1 MSPSLYEKYENSEIR
16 DKLSPA
22 SVSAGT
28 KVRKPLIYRRLMV
41 FVPVSTRKIWG
52 QTKMRILSPYFHF
65 VPVCPQNRK
74 IGDKMDPLKT
84 PVKWGFS
91 DCLSPPSKYGD
102 KWKMPEMPILSGFLS
117 FCPQI
122 CPQKKKKSGDRKIRY
137 PMGFFP
143 AGTNS
148 GTNSFKPL

>member
-1 MSPSLYEKYENSEIR
+1 MGETCHPICRKY
-16 DKLSPA
+16 
-22 SVSAGT
+22 T
-28 KVRKPLIYRRLMV
+28 VRSR
-41 FVPVSTRKIWG
+41 FVPGICFYGDKNPKTVDTQGFYSALTLRIWG
-52 QTKMRILSPYFHF
+52 QTDQRTDRNENF

-122 CPQKKKKSGDRKIRY
+122 CPRKKKKSGDRKIRY

-148 GTNSFKPL
+148 GTNSFKAL

>member
-1 MSPSLYEKYENSEIR
+1 M
-16 DKLSPA
+16 SPA
-22 SVSAGT
+22 SVSAENMGT
-28 KVRKPLIYRRLMV
+28 KGLGGTDRNEN
-41 FVPVSTRKIWG
+41 
-52 QTKMRILSPYFHF
+52 F

-74 IGDKMDPLKT
+74 IEDKMNPLKT

-91 DCLSPPSKYGD
+91 DRLSPSSKYGD

-137 PMGFFP
+137 PMGFSR

-148 GTNSFKPL
+148 GTNSFKRLYINGFRHFPFVPVFSFVPKTGDK

>member
-1 MSPSLYEKYENSEIR
+1 MGETCHPICRKYTVRSRFVPGDRKSE
-16 DKLSPA
+16 
-22 SVSAGT
+22 T
-28 KVRKPLIYRRLMV
+28 NKPLKSGDK
-41 FVPVSTRKIWG
+41 FVPGICLCGKYG
-52 QTKMRILSPYFHF
+52 DKRIGGTDRNENF

-143 AGTNS
+143 AGTNL